1 VAGGLLGLCAL
12 SGLALVAGGAPWWGV
27 GFVLLGYVG
36 TGVLHVLQARRQQGD
51 RAEHRSRLT
60 TQTEAAAAE
69 LEAQRR
75 RHLEQERDLAEQALA
90 LEAKNRELNRLSEA
104 KSQFLAATS
113 HELRT
118 PLNAIIGFAELL
130 LDGAAGPVSTGQAEY
145 LSDIRTS
152 GTHLLRLINDILDY
166 SKLEAGKLHLT
177 QERVDFPEV
186 VKDAA
191 HMLLA
196 SAQKKSVAL
205 EVVTEAAIAVM
216 ADPLRLKQ
224 VVLNLVANAVKFT
237 PNGGRVEVRLES
249 RDGRAVLSVSD
260 TGIGIA
266 PEHHAA
272 IFEPFTQVEGQ
283 ESRRFEGTGLGLSL
297 VKRLLDPMGGTV
309 QVQSAEGQGA
319 TFIVELPKEAS
330 RVLLAPPPTERRIDV
345 VVAEDDDATR
355 FMLCRVL
362 VANGCEARSASNG
375 HRALEALAE
384 HLPDV
389 LVLDLM
395 MPELDGYG
403 VLERLR
409 ALPRGD
415 QVRVLVFSAT
425 EPTDDER
432 HRLEAAG
439 AHILVKGTV
448 ATQAVIA
455 AVQHLAS
462 TPASRSAA

>member
-1 VAGGLLGLCAL
+1 VVAGLSVLCAAP
-12 SGLALVAGGAPWWGV
+12 GLALLAGGGPWWGV
-27 GFVLLGYVG
+27 GLVVLSSLGTALVHWHEG
-36 TGVLHVLQARRQQGD
+36 RRRQREG
-51 RAEHRSRLT
+51 AEHAARLAA
-60 TQTEAAAAE
+60 QREAALAE
-69 LEAQRR
+69 LKDQQQ
-75 RHLEQERDLAEQALA
+75 RHLEQERELAEQQLA

-104 KSQFLAATS
+104 KSQFLATTS

-118 PLNAIIGFAELL
+118 PLNAVIGFAELL
-130 LDGAAGPVSTGQAEY
+130 LDGAAGQVNAAQADY

-166 SKLEAGKLHLT
+166 SKLEAGKLQLT
-177 QERVDFPEV
+177 MERVDFAEV

-191 HMLLA
+191 HMLQA
-196 SAQKKSVAL
+196 SAQKKAVVVEL
-205 EVVTEAAIAVM
+205 VTEAAITVL

-237 PNGGRVEVRLES
+237 PTAGRVEVRLCS
-249 RDGRAVLSVSD
+249 RDGQAALSVSD

-272 IFEPFTQVEGQ
+272 IFEPFTQLEGQ

-297 VKRLLDPMGGTV
+297 VKRLLEPMGGTV
-309 QVQSAEGQGA
+309 RVQSAEGQGA

-330 RVLLAPPPTERRIDV
+330 RVLLPPTPTQRRTEV
-345 VVAEDDDATR
+345 VVAEDDEATR
-355 FMLCRVL
+355 YMLCRVL
-362 VANGCEARSASNG
+362 AANGCDVRGASNG

-415 QVRVLVFSAT
+415 QVRVLVYSAT

-432 HRLEAAG
+432 TRLEAGG

-448 ATQAVIA
+448 ATQGVIA
-455 AVQHLAS
+455 TVQHLAS
-462 TPASRSAA
+462 ASRSRSAA